1 MRPSNDLTLL
11 PKSLLLT
18 TESVDEF
25 DGLRDAF
32 EREIKPR
39 GIIELMYVHDICAIV
54 WEILR
59 LRCAKA
65 AIINA
70 AFRDALVNILIEC
83 LAKPGKM
90 HLRAEATTLAGAW
103 FKDEQ
108 GKKQVAEILNQRG
121 FDEYVIE
128 AEAFRK
134 SSSTLEQLE
143 RMLASL
149 EARRNKALRCID
161 DYRLAQQLRESSD
174 RIIDDKI
181 SHSSLEGTQLEE
193 VPQLEL
199 ASNEE
204 PVVN

>member
-1 MRPSNDLTLL
+1 MRPSNDLTFL
-11 PKSLLLT
+11 PKALLLT

-25 DGLRDAF
+25 DGLCDRF

-70 AFRDALVNILIEC
+70 AFHDALVSILIEC

-90 HLRAEATTLAGAW
+90 HLRAEATSLAGAW
-103 FKDEQ
+103 FKDEE
-108 GKKQVAEILNQRG
+108 GKKQVAETLNRHG

-128 AEAFRK
+128 GTAFRK
-134 SSSTLEQLE
+134 SSSTLEQLN

-149 EARRNKALRCID
+149 EARRNRALRCIE
-161 DYRLAQQLRESSD
+161 DYRLARQLRESSD
-174 RIIDDKI
+174 RM
-181 SHSSLEGTQLEE
+181 LEQQNVSQLEQ
-193 VPQLEL
+193 VPQLEH
-199 ASNEE
+199 ASSEE
-204 PVVN
+204 SVVN

>member
-90 HLRAEATTLAGAW
+90 NLRAEATTLAGAW

-121 FDEYVIE
+121 FDEYVIK

-134 SSSTLEQLE
+134 SSSTLEQLGWP
-143 RMLASL
+143 RWRRVAIRRFAASTIIAWHSNC
-149 EARRNKALRCID
+149 AR
-161 DYRLAQQLRESSD
+161 AQIGSLT
-174 RIIDDKI
+174 DKI
-181 SHSSLEGTQLEE
+181 SHSSKRVRSSKRFLS
-193 VPQLEL
+193 
-199 ASNEE
+199 SNL
-204 PVVN
+204 PPTRNQW